1 MERKFRVSA
10 GAIVI
15 RGDEILLVRAKNS
28 EGKDFLVG
36 PGGGVESDEGINQAC
51 IREVQEETGIEV
63 RPCKILFIEDLVWEN
78 KRVVKI
84 WFLCDVAGGKLTRTQ
99 GAIEEGLIEAGWF
112 RKDQLKNEIVFPAVI
127 MHHDWGSFK
136 EDNWKTQYLGMGNSD
151 FDL

>member
-1 MERKFRVSA
+1 MERIFRVSA

-28 EGKDFLVG
+28 EGNDFLVA
-36 PGGGVESDEGINQAC
+36 PGGGVEIDEGIDQAC
-51 IREVQEETGIEV
+51 IREVREETGIEV

-78 KRVVKI
+78 KRVVKV
-84 WFLCDVAGGKLTRTQ
+84 WFLCVITGAELKRTQ

-112 RKDQLKNEIVFPAVI
+112 RKDQLKNEIVFPTVL
-127 MHHDWGSFK
+127 MHFDWGAFK
-136 EDNWKTQYLGMGNSD
+136 EDNWETQYLGMGNSD

>member
-10 GAIVI
+10 GAVTI

-28 EGKDFLVG
+28 DGHDFLVG
-36 PGGGVESDEGINQAC
+36 PGGGVENDEGINQTC
-51 IREVQEETGIEV
+51 IREVREETGIEV
-63 RPCKILFIEDLVWEN
+63 RPCKILFVEDLVWQN

-84 WFLCDVAGGKLTRTQ
+84 WFLCNVAGGELTRTP

-112 RKDQLKNEIVFPAVI
+112 HKDQLKNEIVFPAVI
-127 MHHDWGSFK
+127 MCCDWDSFI
-136 EDNWKTQYLGMGNSD
+136 EDNWKTQYLGMENSD

>member
-10 GAIVI
+10 GAIII
-15 RGDEILLVRAKNS
+15 RGDEILLVRTKNS
-28 EGKDFLVG
+28 DGNDFLVG
-36 PGGGVESDEGINQAC
+36 PGGGVESNEGINQAC
-51 IREVQEETGIEV
+51 IREVREETGIEV
-63 RPCKILFIEDLVWEN
+63 RPDKILFVEDLVWQN

-84 WFLCDVAGGKLTRTQ
+84 WFLCNVTGGELTRTP

-127 MHHDWGSFK
+127 MHYDWGSFI
-136 EDNWKTQYLGMGNSD
+136 EDHWKTQYLGMNNSD